1 MAKAP
6 LVFFFD
12 SEKTAGGFYFLL
24 PGDSEVVFRFNG
36 DSTETF
42 NASYSFFSCVNIS
55 NFCASSGSS
64 FTGNTFSIYSISRLS
79 SDGALSLPIDDPL
92 ELPSGKMSLVYL
104 KTAAKPFLKCLV

>member
-42 NASYSFFSCVNIS
+42 NAS
-55 NFCASSGSS
+55 
-64 FTGNTFSIYSISRLS
+64 
-79 SDGALSLPIDDPL
+79 
-92 ELPSGKMSLVYL
+92 
-104 KTAAKPFLKCLV
+104 